1 MQLDVI
7 SDVICPWCFI
17 GKRNLDAA
25 LTQLRDVRINLMWR
39 PYQLDPKTPPEG
51 YDRETQMKRKFGPDG
66 AKQIYKNI
74 MSAAQGTGINFAFDK
89 ITRTPNTLNAH
100 RLIRWAASTQQQH
113 DIAEA
118 LFVAYFEKGLDIGDV
133 KILLEIAAAYDMD
146 TQLLADLFASDTD
159 IDTTR
164 NDDAAARDL
173 GIAGVPAFL
182 AGGKFVLSGA
192 QEPAYLLKFIAK
204 AQSKLANL

>member
-204 AQSKLANL
+204 AQSKLASL

>member
-51 YDRETQMKRKFGPDG
+51 YDRETQMQRKFGPDG

-74 MSAAQGTGINFAFDK
+74 MAAAQGTGINFAFDK

-204 AQSKLANL
+204 AQSKLASL